1 MLPKWHFLNHAPAG
15 NPADRFSLSRLIEA
29 FPPPPAPVQPR
40 ATWPEAVAVY
50 TVLGWRPRDGDIL
63 APPGDRAPALL
74 RNRYIRLW
82 IFRHRHFPA
91 KQLIATLV
99 EAVDIA
105 RDRNQDTVL
114 PELSPDCALGGAA
127 TSRPTCARDPEA

>member
-1 MLPKWHFLNHAPAG
+1 CRAGGRDPAARCRPVG
-15 NPADRFSLSRLIEA
+15 GGRRRAGHRGRSVCCHPATS
-29 FPPPPAPVQPR
+29 
-40 ATWPEAVAVY
+40 
-50 TVLGWRPRDGDIL
+50 GWRPRDGDIL

-114 PELSPDCALGGAA
+114 PELSPD
-127 TSRPTCARDPEA
+127 